1 MNLISDTV
9 AAALQYINAHRLTVE
24 QWISACNVMDSQL
37 TNEDGKHSDA
47 RLSAATRIL
56 TAEVQ
61 IAAAARILAAEV
73 ERLTKELQP

>member
-1 MNLISDTV
+1 MNPISDTV

-24 QWISACNVMDSQL
+24 QWISACDVMDSQL
-37 TNEDGKHSDA
+37 TNEDGKYSDA

-61 IAAAARILAAEV
+61 IAAAARILSDKV
-73 ERLTKELQP
+73 EQLTKDQQP